1 MNFSWSSVLLS
12 RGKQL
17 RKTCSDVLDRL
28 QGWGSRPQ
36 KQLRLCESL
45 ALGERRFL
53 SVVECGRSRYLLGGT
68 AASLTMLAALDSSAE
83 RDPEGPSWHFVDG
96 EMVRCK

>member
-1 MNFSWSSVLLS
+1 
-12 RGKQL
+12 
-17 RKTCSDVLDRL
+17 KTCSDVLDRL
-28 QGWGSRPQ
+28 RGWGSRPQ

-68 AASLTMLAALDSSAE
+68 AASLTMLAALDSAE
-83 RDPEGPSWHFVDG
+83 RDPEGPSWRFVDG
-96 EMVRCK
+96 EMVRCT